1 MKAQTVREQIEPFSR
16 GRLGCSKY
24 GDISDRDDPLGKRAL
39 EWPLTMG
46 NMVRRVLPHPVSGFY
61 LFRGHRVRDWP
72 GSFMWLPEAAGT
84 RALIITLFI
93 SKSREKGKPTKSSTL
108 VDWEDRWRR

>member
-39 EWPLTMG
+39 EWPLRWG
-46 NMVRRVLPHPVSGFY
+46 SVARGALGLVGVFPHIGLCY
-61 LFRGHRVRDWP
+61 LGRD
-72 GSFMWLPEAAGT
+72 SF
-84 RALIITLFI
+84 
-93 SKSREKGKPTKSSTL
+93 
-108 VDWEDRWRR
+108 